1 MRSTRV
7 AKRPNAMHLVV
18 LDNGQIRMTH
28 DLEWG
33 RARVK
38 REVLISER
46 LLSVDASRAALY
58 VACER
63 SIARLPP
70 PPSSLLRAT
79 DTWDLHFPC
88 VGPSVPDTPS
98 RSWIPAPLLLS
109 FLGFR
114 SPSLRIYRSLLF

>member
-1 MRSTRV
+1 
-7 AKRPNAMHLVV
+7 MHLVV

-46 LLSVDASRAALY
+46 LLSVAALY

-70 PPSSLLRAT
+70 SFLLVTRDRYLGLTFPLCRANRSRYSQQELDSCTIITLISRLSLP
-79 DTWDLHFPC
+79 F
-88 VGPSVPDTPS
+88 VKN
-98 RSWIPAPLLLS
+98 LS
-109 FLGFR
+109 FTFILG
-114 SPSLRIYRSLLF
+114 SIATGTC